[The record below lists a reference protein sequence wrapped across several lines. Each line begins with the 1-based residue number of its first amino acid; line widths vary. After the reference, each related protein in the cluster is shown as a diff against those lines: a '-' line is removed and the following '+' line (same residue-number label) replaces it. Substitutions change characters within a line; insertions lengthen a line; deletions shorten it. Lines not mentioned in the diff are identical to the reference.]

1 MRKTS
6 AFSRGPLGWAFNQ
19 VGGGNARAQASRE
32 SPCGLLQRDLQPP
45 ASSLPP
51 PGAEGTARLHQPPAR
66 PLPNAAL
73 PRLRPPPPAV
83 HPGRAP
89 AGLPLPARLLVLLL
103 QGRKALPPL
112 PVLLRRRLGHQLRLV
127 AVMAARGRG
136 EAKGG
141 VSAGGGRY
149 RPGAGAAGV
158 GTC

>member
-1 MRKTS
+1 MPFQEAPWAGPLTRLEEGTPGHRLRGNHPAAS
-6 AFSRGPLGWAFNQ
+6 CSGIFSLPPAPSLLQAPRGPLGST
-19 VGGGNARAQASRE
+19 SRRPGL
-32 SPCGLLQRDLQPP
+32 SPTRRCPGSGPP
-45 ASSLPP
+45 
-51 PGAEGTARLHQPPAR
+51 RV
-66 PLPNAAL
+66 
-73 PRLRPPPPAV
+73 V